1 MLHRS
6 FIDGIKTYRVQGF
19 KQSKTQNSAR
29 LITRKTNRNRTY
41 VAIVIASN
49 DDRAEENAQKKKTS
63 KNGEDSNAYSKTVIL
78 PQAKFEMRA
87 NSVLK
92 EPLMQKW
99 WEISFLCFYR
109 RTRESERGVLLFF
122 LRRARA
128 FEWFEGIGRSAVTG
142 ERAFVRC
149 ELEIDWL
156 ILIALARLFSALAVE
171 SSENGKCGRVFC
183 VFWGVC
189 RARACV
195 RRSRMKQN

>member
-1 MLHRS
+1 MSIHRTQMLHRS

-99 WEISFLCFYR
+99 
-109 RTRESERGVLLFF
+109 
-122 LRRARA
+122 
-128 FEWFEGIGRSAVTG
+128 
-142 ERAFVRC
+142 
-149 ELEIDWL
+149 
-156 ILIALARLFSALAVE
+156 
-171 SSENGKCGRVFC
+171 
-183 VFWGVC
+183 
-189 RARACV
+189 
-195 RRSRMKQN
+195 

>member
-6 FIDGIKTYRVQGF
+6 FIDGIKTCRVQGF

-109 RTRESERGVLLFF
+109 RTRESERSSSFFFTQGEGV
-122 LRRARA
+122 RVIWGNREKRCDGRASVRA
-128 FEWFEGIGRSAVTG
+128 MWVGDR
-142 ERAFVRC
+142 
-149 ELEIDWL
+149 LID
-156 ILIALARLFSALAVE
+156 FD
-171 SSENGKCGRVFC
+171 
-183 VFWGVC
+183 
-189 RARACV
+189 
-195 RRSRMKQN
+195 RSRAIVFGTRGRE